1 MNLDILKMINLTI
14 LRLNR
19 LTSEV
24 QNIMKNISRFE
35 REKNV
40 NKDRIN
46 QLEQLRIKENRYNYE
61 LVSLRRKVEIL
72 QKDIDKIMARK
83 IYLQNEI
90 NILKKHYN
98 IIVTC
103 RKMKKLLNWINIF
116 NGNLLLIISEL
127 FKFLRAHV
135 LPLRMFK
142 REITCALRS
151 EKIRV
156 SHKLFSWFQ
165 YFTLNIELELVV
177 VMKVLHQLF
186 F

>member
-19 LTSEV
+19 LTLEV

-103 RKMKKLLNWINIF
+103 RKMKKLLN
-116 NGNLLLIISEL
+116 
-127 FKFLRAHV
+127 
-135 LPLRMFK
+135 
-142 REITCALRS
+142 
-151 EKIRV
+151 
-156 SHKLFSWFQ
+156 
-165 YFTLNIELELVV
+165 
-177 VMKVLHQLF
+177 
-186 F
+186 